1 MARMIERQVIGF
13 RRVDYTKKTGGEV
26 HGCEVYL
33 QLIEPD
39 PGTEGVQVEVCWL
52 SDAYSSYKPALCDI
66 VRKTYN
72 RWGNVE
78 DLICC

>member
-1 MARMIERQVIGF
+1 MAHTIECTVIGF

-33 QLIEPD
+33 QRIEAD
-39 PGTEGVQVEVCWL
+39 PGTVGDQVEVVWL
-52 SDAYSSYKPALCDI
+52 SDAYCSYNPVLGDI